1 MSTSQCPFLCFGKSF
16 GMGFTFDTNNK
27 KNDDTSAKM
36 PPNTRPIMIA
46 IFVDFVLD
54 IDDGPCKN
62 GFPGRYLESLTNIIC
77 QMLN

>member
-1 MSTSQCPFLCFGKSF
+1 M
-16 GMGFTFDTNNK
+16 MM
-27 KNDDTSAKM
+27 TSAKM
-36 PPNTRPIMIA
+36 PPNIGPSMIV

-54 IDDGPCKN
+54 IDDGLCKN